1 MAFFGDVSLIIGYED
16 GGEGQGDDEADEASR
31 VPHTESDSSSMAGL
45 RPMALPMIFGV
56 TTMSLIICTMQNTAT
71 APASIIQKF
80 WPVSAALSRARNT
93 VG

>member
-1 MAFFGDVSLIIGYED
+1 MRMVVRGRAMMRPMKP
-16 GGEGQGDDEADEASR
+16 SR

-80 WPVSAALSRARNT
+80 WPVSAA
-93 VG
+93 